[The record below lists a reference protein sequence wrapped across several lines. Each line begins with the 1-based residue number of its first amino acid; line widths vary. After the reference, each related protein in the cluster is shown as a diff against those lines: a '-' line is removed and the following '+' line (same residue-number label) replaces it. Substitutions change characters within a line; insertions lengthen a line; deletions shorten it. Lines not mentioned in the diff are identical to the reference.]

1 MTDGKKEKWNFETDF
16 DTFRQKNLLSM
27 FVEKHYNF
35 IEKKKN
41 EGLSLSDI
49 FEVAEG
55 MGLLKGFSAKQF
67 ENKFSYLRGKKTE
80 PSDEKNG
87 EKKKKT
93 NKKKNKDSTPAV
105 ESAENA
111 PNVAENP
118 AENAENLAENPPISA
133 ENPAENA
140 ENPAE
145 NPPSLPENPPTY
157 EPSPSAVIQQP
168 QEPDSSESAKKKYEN
183 ERDWILGEIEKIFLT
198 ALPMDHS
205 VSMDN
210 RLHNA
215 LCLLPFNEL
224 QMALNALKNN
234 RVDAGNFAVNVR
246 EVFEIADNNNY
257 KSEVFAQ
264 IVRSLLLAKK
274 VDTPIFQILPYRLKQ
289 LISLFINQHQ
299 SFWVFN

>member
-41 EGLSLSDI
+41 EGFSLSDI

-105 ESAENA
+105 EFAENA

-133 ENPAENA
+133 ENPAENV

-145 NPPSLPENPPTY
+145 NSPSLPENPP
-157 EPSPSAVIQQP
+157 SATENP
-168 QEPDSSESAKKKYEN
+168 QFNYAPAESDDSAKKKYTKAELV
-183 ERDWILGEIEKIFLT
+183 ERIEVLCFSKYMNVDNQGILH
-198 ALPMDHS
+198 A
-205 VSMDN
+205 
-210 RLHNA
+210 
-215 LCLLPFNEL
+215 
-224 QMALNALKNN
+224 ALNSLDFP
-234 RVDAGNFAVNVR
+234 VLC
-246 EVFEIADNNNY
+246 
-257 KSEVFAQ
+257 Q
-264 IVRSLLLAKK
+264 ICELIEQKRISDEQRFKGLLSSILSLLSRARLFPQQAGLVLKAIFDGQKMPVDEWRHIKNSITPDLAKCVENAVYK
-274 VDTPIFQILPYRLKQ
+274 TSNV
-289 LISLFINQHQ
+289 LIAFKPE
-299 SFWVFN
+299 